1 MDYIYYIFLYQNDNL
16 FALQVK
22 KGQSLFVN
30 AVILQ
35 STHFLAQADQ
45 KGTCILI
52 NWGPCG

>member
-1 MDYIYYIFLYQNDNL
+1 
-16 FALQVK
+16 LQVK

-45 KGTCILI
+45 KGTCISFAFWLAGKLVLKQLQ
-52 NWGPCG
+52 NTQA